1 MKIYKRIERKLT
13 TYYVLKSVIIVTLLF
28 YAVLR
33 VVVSWVQKNGLT
45 TLFVSCWLIVIFFV
59 QKIYKHG
66 SKFFLTTVCG
76 IKNILKVYC
85 CTKSKQNQSKS
96 KKRLK
101 YIHLECFLYSV
112 IHIRL
117 YDVMRVSSGL
127 QV

>member
-1 MKIYKRIERKLT
+1 M
-13 TYYVLKSVIIVTLLF
+13 
-28 YAVLR
+28 
-33 VVVSWVQKNGLT
+33 
-45 TLFVSCWLIVIFFV
+45 
-59 QKIYKHG
+59 YKHG

-101 YIHLECFLYSV
+101 YTHFEGFLYGV

-117 YDVMRVSSGL
+117 YDVMRVSSDL
-127 QV
+127 QA